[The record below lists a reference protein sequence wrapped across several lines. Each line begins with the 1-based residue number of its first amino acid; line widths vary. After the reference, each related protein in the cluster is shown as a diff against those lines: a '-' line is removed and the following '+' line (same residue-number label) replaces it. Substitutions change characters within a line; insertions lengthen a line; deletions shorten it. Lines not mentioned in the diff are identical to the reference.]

1 MKIKGTCSR
10 CGKDFLA
17 EQLAES
23 HGHCPWC
30 GLAFSP
36 DYTSNLTKALQSAD
50 VAGDVLE
57 DALEQIADLEPK
69 FELDE
74 DAVLEPLREALRS
87 QRRRHARA

>member
-17 EQLAES
+17 EQLVES
-23 HGHCPWC
+23 HGRCPWC
-30 GLAFSP
+30 GLTFSR
-36 DYTSNLTKALQSAD
+36 DYTANLIKALQSAD

-57 DALEQIADLEPK
+57 DALDQIADLEPR
-69 FELDE
+69 FELHE